1 MRLALANE
9 KIIGKGENME
19 RKILMEKSIEALERR
34 GVRLEDIG
42 EIIIEIQKR
51 YSPELTMELAIKNV
65 KEILSKREVAYS
77 VLLGIELDELA
88 EKKLLSEPLQTI
100 IETDNPLFGID
111 EILPLSIVNIHG
123 TIGLTN
129 FGYLDKVKLGI
140 IEELDNGKINKVNT
154 FLDDIVAGI
163 AASVASRIAHS
174 R

>member
-1 MRLALANE
+1 MI
-9 KIIGKGENME
+9 KKENLLE
-19 RKILMEKSIEALERR
+19 LVIKTLERR
-34 GVRLEDIG
+34 GVMLEDIG
-42 EIIIEIQKR
+42 KIVMEIQKK
-51 YSPELTMELAIKNV
+51 YSPELTMDLAIKNI

-140 IEELDNGKINKVNT
+140 IKELDNGNINNVNT

-163 AASVASRIAHS
+163 AASVASRVAHS
-174 R
+174 K